1 MKSNI
6 LPFFAEKRAGVPQPT
21 ARFDGKIIIIT
32 GANSGLGYEAA
43 LKFVGLGAAKVILG
57 VRSMSKGA
65 LACRQIEEQTQQ
77 NGIVDAWE
85 LDMDRYSS
93 IQQFA
98 ARASAELQRIDVAI
112 LNAAVAPKEYSVG
125 HEGWQSTLQ
134 VNVLGTALLALLLLP
149 KLRLSKTSTNTSHL
163 IIVTSEAHRWVEHT
177 DIPDTK
183 PYGGSILQALS
194 ARPADGATWN
204 GLNQLAISKLLAMYV
219 AQSVATLATQPSG
232 EIDVIVSTVCP
243 GACKSELAR
252 DFKDGYVAAAGVRV
266 YEAIFSK
273 PTEEGAR
280 VYVSAAAL
288 GVEGHRG
295 WYKITALTTP
305 GELVTSDEGIV
316 MQKNVWSDIVEELRV
331 KAPAKWVSLKE
342 SYKGVE
348 FLALEEVAAVSSGS
362 SCPSNMSQKY
372 DTLPMAMALKYDIG
386 PRQFLF
392 RQTSS
397 FSPATSNIPL
407 TKPPSYIP
415 MAPTTEEPAATATT
429 SFH

>member
-6 LPFFAEKRAGVPQPT
+6 LPFFTEKRAGVPQPT

-77 NGIVDAWE
+77 KGIVDAWE

-163 IIVTSEAHRWVEHT
+163 VIVTSEAHRWVERT

-183 PYGGSILQALS
+183 PYGGSILRALS

-232 EIDVIVSTVCP
+232 EVDVIVSTVCP

-331 KAPAKWVSLKE
+331 KVPEVSRCL
-342 SYKGVE
+342 
-348 FLALEEVAAVSSGS
+348 
-362 SCPSNMSQKY
+362 
-372 DTLPMAMALKYDIG
+372 
-386 PRQFLF
+386 
-392 RQTSS
+392 
-397 FSPATSNIPL
+397 
-407 TKPPSYIP
+407 
-415 MAPTTEEPAATATT
+415 
-429 SFH
+429 